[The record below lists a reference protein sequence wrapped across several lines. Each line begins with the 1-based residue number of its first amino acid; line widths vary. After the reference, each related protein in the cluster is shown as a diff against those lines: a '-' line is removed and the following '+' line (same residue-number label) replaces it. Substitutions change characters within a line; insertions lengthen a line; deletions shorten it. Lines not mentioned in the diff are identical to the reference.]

1 MKCTLLRFDE
11 VNSNGEIYPSN
22 SNITFPKE
30 GVPVTFNGEV
40 IGKIYEDYIIKTK
53 DRIDYDSCS
62 LTYQVQQ
69 EWERILEERIKKL
82 YYKIH

>member
-1 MKCTLLRFDE
+1 MKFTLLRFDE

-22 SNITFPKE
+22 SNITFPEE
-30 GVPVTFNGEV
+30 GVSVTLDGEV

-82 YYKIH
+82 Y